1 LDITINRA
9 CSARKKP
16 AITAGFFWVSIH
28 STNLTFTDQLKHP
41 NASQLLLISMNF
53 SSHAATPAAN
63 CVQCQ

>member
-1 LDITINRA
+1 M
-9 CSARKKP
+9 
-16 AITAGFFWVSIH
+16 SIH
-28 STNLTFTDQLKHP
+28 SANFTSTAQLKYP